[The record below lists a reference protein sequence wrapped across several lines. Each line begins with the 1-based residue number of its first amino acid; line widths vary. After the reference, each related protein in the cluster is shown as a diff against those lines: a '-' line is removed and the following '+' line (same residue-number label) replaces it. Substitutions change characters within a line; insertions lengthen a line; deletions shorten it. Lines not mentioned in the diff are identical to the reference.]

1 MRDYNF
7 FSEFIYTKSSFRIR
21 KLIVPILFII
31 VIAAIVGTFLLLE
44 IKENDKQEIL
54 DTKTEYLESKEVRD
68 TLREVE
74 LLIEEVA
81 TLNVLTGETILFDML
96 ITKGFSV
103 TEFITEAVGISLPRN
118 IAFTSYTISRNTVS
132 IEAYAIA
139 YADIAEFENNLRD
152 MSIFYNI
159 FVSDIAYDEKTELY
173 TFALNI
179 VIGGEE
185 DE

>member
-96 ITKGFSV
+96 ITEGFSV
-103 TEFITEAVGISLPRN
+103 TEFITEAVGTSLPRN
-118 IAFTSYTISRNTVS
+118 IAFTSYSINRNIVS